1 MDAARRILKV
11 LAICCLC
18 NMASHAQ
25 PADPADGLDASKG
38 LTVTIELMKLEVT
51 DSSLGLTYAIRNGS
65 DHDVWVCTDV
75 SSVPFEVYLT
85 NDGQT
90 LLIRKRLDV
99 PTTVVW
105 HRPPPAGT
113 YRRLSPGTA
122 RAESLLLDLPVA
134 QKTVY
139 ASPTAAEPFQTVRHL
154 TLEIGYYDED
164 LPALVRSI
172 FDMAEKFN
180 LESGTPDPNMERTY
194 FRGLAVRR
202 ALASYGTIND
212 DPDGTGYVR
221 IDYSYQAL
229 TGEKVLRMEISG
241 VGILCGRKQ

>member
-25 PADPADGLDASKG
+25 PADPVESPDAGKG
-38 LTVTIELMKLEVT
+38 LTVTIELTKLEVT
-51 DSSLGLTYAIRNGS
+51 DTSLGLTYKIRNSS
-65 DHDVWVCTDV
+65 DHNVWACSEV
-75 SSVPFEVYLT
+75 SSIPFEVFLM
-85 NDGQT
+85 DDRQT

-99 PTTVVW
+99 PTTVAW
-105 HRPPPAGT
+105 HRPPAAGT
-113 YRRLSPGTA
+113 YVRLGPGA
-122 RAESLLLDLPVA
+122 AQAESLLLALPVA
-134 QKTVY
+134 PSTVY
-139 ASPTAAEPFQTVRHL
+139 ASPATAEPAQIIRRL
-154 TLEIGYYDED
+154 ALEIGYYDED

-172 FDMAEKFN
+172 LDVAEKFN
-180 LESGTPDPNMERTY
+180 LEGGTPDPNLERTY

-202 ALASYGTIND
+202 ALASYGTMNK
-212 DPDGTGYVR
+212 DPDGTGCVH

-241 VGILCGRKQ
+241 VAIPYGRKL